1 MAGDGLEVAHRQ
13 SRHQGLKGLLH
24 RGVLLARVTVET
36 GGLDA
41 VALLDDGVDE
51 PGVAITE
58 VGPDGVQA
66 RVGQRLKQRVA
77 AVLGAQPAAE
87 TPGRERGRE
96 EGDSEEGAVP
106 GPGAG
111 AAPMTPAGVAKGS
124 GAGIGAGGALSTG
137 ACPGDSTATTPE
149 ARGRATAGDAGTT
162 GGPIS

>member
-36 GGLDA
+36 GGFDA

-87 TPGRERGRE
+87 APGRGLGGR
-96 EGDSEEGAVP
+96 DSEEGAVP

-111 AAPMTPAGVAKGS
+111 AAPTTPAGVAKGG
-124 GAGIGAGGALSTG
+124 GAGVGVEGWLSAGAG
-137 ACPGDSTATTPE
+137 PGDSTATTPE
-149 ARGRATAGDAGTT
+149 ARGRATAGGAGTT